1 MLAGTDADLYKQAL
15 AYVGKEGEAELKARI
30 VQRSKESTMSLM
42 SKAGASD
49 HARVKAMS
57 LVHDELTAYVRVV
70 HAAWYLNAPNT
81 AFIPIELTLPR
92 DPWNCSVRDYRVCIP
107 SLCQSLVKIPY
118 LWAQLPCG
126 EPRARAAF

>member
-1 MLAGTDADLYKQAL
+1 MEDILPPSASSSKDATLAGTDADLYKQAL

-49 HARVKAMS
+49 HARVKAML

-81 AFIPIELTLPR
+81 TFIPI
-92 DPWNCSVRDYRVCIP
+92 
-107 SLCQSLVKIPY
+107 
-118 LWAQLPCG
+118 
-126 EPRARAAF
+126 